1 MVVVA
6 RAAVE
11 IELSEEEERRLRAVL
26 RMPSASQQQALRARI
41 VLRAAEG
48 ATNTQIAAEAG
59 VSLPTVGLWRRNFS
73 ERGLDGLLDAPRSG
87 RPRQIDDDEVQRV
100 LATTLEAP
108 TDGSTHWS
116 VRRLAAVTGL
126 APTTVHRIWR
136 DHKIKPH
143 QVRSFKFSRDPR
155 LAEKIV
161 DVVGLYL
168 DPPKGAL
175 VLCVDEK
182 TQIQALDRTQP
193 TLPMKPGKAQRMT
206 HDYKRNGTTS
216 LYAALEIATG
226 EVTGACYPLHRHQE
240 FLSFLNRL
248 VKAYPRRPLHVVLDN
263 SSTHSTPEVARW
275 LERHKRVHFHFTPTS
290 ASWMNMVE
298 IWFSILTNQQVRRGT
313 YHDVPEL
320 IAAIEHFIDG
330 YNERAQPFVWTK
342 TADQILDKTIKQQP
356 TSGTLH

>member
-6 RAAVE
+6 RGAVG
-11 IELSEEEERRLRAVL
+11 IELSEEEERRLRALL
-26 RMPSASQQQALRARI
+26 RTPSASQQQALRARI

-59 VSLPTVGLWRRNFS
+59 VSLPTVGLWRRSFS
-73 ERGLDGLLDAPRSG
+73 ERGLEGLADAPRSG
-87 RPRQIDDDEVQRV
+87 RPRRIDDAEVQRV
-100 LATTLEAP
+100 LALTLEP
-108 TDGSTHWS
+108 PPDGSTHWS
-116 VRRLAAVTGL
+116 VRRLAGATGL
-126 APTTVHRIWR
+126 SSTTVHRIWR
-136 DHKIKPH
+136 EHKLKPH
-143 QVRSFKFSRDPR
+143 QLRSFKFSRDPQ

-168 DPPKGAL
+168 DPPEGAL

-193 TLPMKPGKAQRMT
+193 TLPLKPGKAQRMT

-226 EVTGACYPLHRHQE
+226 EVTGACYPQHRHQE
-240 FLSFLNRL
+240 FIAFLNQL

-290 ASWMNMVE
+290 ASWLNMVE
-298 IWFSILTNQQVRRGT
+298 IWFSILTNQQVRRGA

-330 YNERAQPFVWTK
+330 YNQRAQPFVWTK
-342 TADQILDKTIKQQP
+342 TPEQILTKAIKQQD
-356 TSGTLH
+356 TSETVH

>member
-6 RAAVE
+6 RGAVG
-11 IELSEEEERRLRAVL
+11 IELSEEEERRLRALL
-26 RMPSASQQQALRARI
+26 RTPSASQQQALRARI

-59 VSLPTVGLWRRNFS
+59 VSLPTVGLWRRSFS
-73 ERGLDGLLDAPRSG
+73 ERGLEGLADAPRSG
-87 RPRQIDDDEVQRV
+87 RPRRIDDAEVQRV
-100 LATTLEAP
+100 LALTLEP
-108 TDGSTHWS
+108 PPDGSTHWS
-116 VRRLAAVTGL
+116 VRRLAGATGL
-126 APTTVHRIWR
+126 SSTTVHRIWR
-136 DHKIKPH
+136 EHKLKPH
-143 QVRSFKFSRDPR
+143 QLRSFKFSRDPQ

-161 DVVGLYL
+161 DLVGLYL
-168 DPPKGAL
+168 DPPEGAL

-193 TLPMKPGKAQRMT
+193 TLPLKPGKAQRMT

-226 EVTGACYPLHRHQE
+226 EVTGACYPQHRHQE
-240 FLSFLNRL
+240 FIAFLNQL

-290 ASWMNMVE
+290 ASWLNMVE
-298 IWFSILTNQQVRRGT
+298 IWFSILTNQQVRRGA

-330 YNERAQPFVWTK
+330 YNQRAQPFVWTK
-342 TADQILDKTIKQQP
+342 TPEQILTKAIKQQD
-356 TSGTLH
+356 TSETVH